1 MFIFGMF
8 SKNVYSFTN
17 SGFISSQSLFKN
29 TRAKKYYSKITMEDF
44 GFLKNTGIGFDDL
57 WKDNPIISERAL
69 EKELNKEGIRFR
81 MNRTDKECEEIR
93 SLWRDIK
100 IGPITL
106 KGPRVLT
113 IWEAFGFTATSNN
126 EARQKCKLEAQANA
140 SEDPRG
146 LRAKH
151 LGKYGYPRLVGTNGI
166 ASLYSSYLWEKI
178 NAPNYEHFY
187 EDHPEYGSIMPMGL
201 DFLTNGELEFIR
213 QWIIAGAP
221 ENGHVADESLLMD
234 TTIFALPDFDFST
247 SFKTLSSI

>member
-1 MFIFGMF
+1 MMVIGINKIVMIYLMFIFGMF

-57 WKDNPIISERAL
+57 WKDNPVISERAL

-81 MNRTDKECEEIR
+81 MNRTEKECEEIG

-166 ASLYSSYLWEKI
+166 FYADQLSTDTEKMGGFGMNKSGVI
-178 NAPNYEHFY
+178 WPV
-187 EDHPEYGSIMPMGL
+187 PEIVSQKYK
-201 DFLTNGELEFIR
+201 N
-213 QWIIAGAP
+213 
-221 ENGHVADESLLMD
+221 
-234 TTIFALPDFDFST
+234 
-247 SFKTLSSI
+247 

>member
-1 MFIFGMF
+1 MMVIEFNKIVMIYLMFIFGMF

-57 WKDNPIISERAL
+57 WKNNPVISERAL
-69 EKELNKEGIRFR
+69 EKELNKQGIRFK
-81 MNRTDKECEEIR
+81 MNRTEKECQEIE

-166 ASLYSSYLWEKI
+166 FYADQLSTDTEKMGGFGMNKSGVI
-178 NAPNYEHFY
+178 WPV
-187 EDHPEYGSIMPMGL
+187 PEIVSQKYK
-201 DFLTNGELEFIR
+201 N
-213 QWIIAGAP
+213 
-221 ENGHVADESLLMD
+221 
-234 TTIFALPDFDFST
+234 
-247 SFKTLSSI
+247 

>member
-1 MFIFGMF
+1 MMVIGINKIVMIYLMFIFGMF

-57 WKDNPIISERAL
+57 WKDNPVISERAL

-81 MNRTDKECEEIR
+81 MNRTEKECEEIG

-166 ASLYSSYLWEKI
+166 FYADQLSTDIEKMGGFGMNKSGVI
-178 NAPNYEHFY
+178 WPV
-187 EDHPEYGSIMPMGL
+187 PEIVSQKYK
-201 DFLTNGELEFIR
+201 N
-213 QWIIAGAP
+213 
-221 ENGHVADESLLMD
+221 
-234 TTIFALPDFDFST
+234 
-247 SFKTLSSI
+247 

>member
-1 MFIFGMF
+1 MMVIGINKIVMIYLMFIFGMF

-57 WKDNPIISERAL
+57 WKDNPVISERAL
-69 EKELNKEGIRFR
+69 EKELNKQGIRFK
-81 MNRTDKECEEIR
+81 MNRTEKECEEIG

-166 ASLYSSYLWEKI
+166 FYADQLSTDTEKMGGFGMNKSGVI
-178 NAPNYEHFY
+178 WPV
-187 EDHPEYGSIMPMGL
+187 PEIVSQKYK
-201 DFLTNGELEFIR
+201 N
-213 QWIIAGAP
+213 
-221 ENGHVADESLLMD
+221 
-234 TTIFALPDFDFST
+234 
-247 SFKTLSSI
+247 

>member
-1 MFIFGMF
+1 MMVIEINKIVMIYLMFIFGMF

-57 WKDNPIISERAL
+57 WKDNPVISERAL

-81 MNRTDKECEEIR
+81 MNRTEKECEEIG

-166 ASLYSSYLWEKI
+166 FYADQLSTDTEKMGGFGMNKSGVI
-178 NAPNYEHFY
+178 WPV
-187 EDHPEYGSIMPMGL
+187 PEIVSQKYK
-201 DFLTNGELEFIR
+201 N
-213 QWIIAGAP
+213 
-221 ENGHVADESLLMD
+221 
-234 TTIFALPDFDFST
+234 
-247 SFKTLSSI
+247 

>member
-1 MFIFGMF
+1 MVIEFNRVVMIYLMFIFGMF

-57 WKDNPIISERAL
+57 WKDNPVISERAL

-81 MNRTDKECEEIR
+81 MNRTEKECEEIG

-166 ASLYSSYLWEKI
+166 FYADQLSTDIEKMGGFGMNKSGVI
-178 NAPNYEHFY
+178 WPV
-187 EDHPEYGSIMPMGL
+187 PEIVSQKYK
-201 DFLTNGELEFIR
+201 N
-213 QWIIAGAP
+213 
-221 ENGHVADESLLMD
+221 
-234 TTIFALPDFDFST
+234 
-247 SFKTLSSI
+247 

>member
-1 MFIFGMF
+1 MMVIEFNKIVMIYLMFIFGMF

-57 WKDNPIISERAL
+57 WKDNPVISERAL

-81 MNRTDKECEEIR
+81 MNRTDKECEEIE

-166 ASLYSSYLWEKI
+166 FYADQLSTDTEKMGGFGMNKSGVI
-178 NAPNYEHFY
+178 WPV
-187 EDHPEYGSIMPMGL
+187 PEIVSQKYK
-201 DFLTNGELEFIR
+201 N
-213 QWIIAGAP
+213 
-221 ENGHVADESLLMD
+221 
-234 TTIFALPDFDFST
+234 
-247 SFKTLSSI
+247 

>member
-1 MFIFGMF
+1 MMVIEFNKIVMMYLMFIFGMF

-17 SGFISSQSLFKN
+17 SGFISSRSLFKN
-29 TRAKKYYSKITMEDF
+29 IRVKKYYSKITMEDF

-57 WKDNPIISERAL
+57 WKDNPVISERAL

-106 KGPRVLT
+106 KGPHVLT

-126 EARQKCKLEAQANA
+126 EERQKCKLEAQENA
-140 SEDPRG
+140 SQDPRG

-166 ASLYSSYLWEKI
+166 FYADQLSTDTEKMGGFGMNKSGVI
-178 NAPNYEHFY
+178 WPV
-187 EDHPEYGSIMPMGL
+187 PEIVSEKYK
-201 DFLTNGELEFIR
+201 N
-213 QWIIAGAP
+213 
-221 ENGHVADESLLMD
+221 
-234 TTIFALPDFDFST
+234 
-247 SFKTLSSI
+247 

>member
-1 MFIFGMF
+1 MVIGINKIVMIYLMFIFGMF

-17 SGFISSQSLFKN
+17 SGFISSQSLFKK

-57 WKDNPIISERAL
+57 WKDNPVISERAL

-81 MNRTDKECEEIR
+81 MNRTEKECEEIG

-166 ASLYSSYLWEKI
+166 FYADQLSTDIEKMGGFGMNKSGVI
-178 NAPNYEHFY
+178 WPV
-187 EDHPEYGSIMPMGL
+187 PEIVSQKYK
-201 DFLTNGELEFIR
+201 N
-213 QWIIAGAP
+213 
-221 ENGHVADESLLMD
+221 
-234 TTIFALPDFDFST
+234 
-247 SFKTLSSI
+247 

>member
-1 MFIFGMF
+1 MMVIGINKIVMIYLMFIFGMF

-57 WKDNPIISERAL
+57 WKDNPVISERAL
-69 EKELNKEGIRFR
+69 EKELNKHGIRFK
-81 MNRTDKECEEIR
+81 MNRTEKECEEIG

-166 ASLYSSYLWEKI
+166 FYADQLSTDIEKMGGFGMNKSGVI
-178 NAPNYEHFY
+178 WPV
-187 EDHPEYGSIMPMGL
+187 PEIVSQKYK
-201 DFLTNGELEFIR
+201 N
-213 QWIIAGAP
+213 
-221 ENGHVADESLLMD
+221 
-234 TTIFALPDFDFST
+234 
-247 SFKTLSSI
+247 

>member
-1 MFIFGMF
+1 MIVDRYYNKIKNRNIVIFIAVFISF
-8 SKNVYSFTN
+8 LNNVNSYTSSSFT
-17 SGFISSQSLFKN
+17 GCQSLFKN
-29 TRAKKYYSKITMEDF
+29 TRVKKYYSKITMEDF

-57 WKDNPIISERAL
+57 WKDNPVISERAL

-81 MNRTDKECEEIR
+81 MNRTDKESEEIG

-126 EARQKCKLEAQANA
+126 EARQKCKLEAQENA
-140 SEDPRG
+140 SQDPRG

-166 ASLYSSYLWEKI
+166 FYADQLSTDTEKMGGFGMNKSGVI
-178 NAPNYEHFY
+178 WPV
-187 EDHPEYGSIMPMGL
+187 PEIVSEKYK
-201 DFLTNGELEFIR
+201 N
-213 QWIIAGAP
+213 
-221 ENGHVADESLLMD
+221 
-234 TTIFALPDFDFST
+234 
-247 SFKTLSSI
+247 

>member
-1 MFIFGMF
+1 MMVIEFNKIVMMYLMFIFGMF

-17 SGFISSQSLFKN
+17 SGFISSRSLFKN
-29 TRAKKYYSKITMEDF
+29 IRVKKYYSKITMEDF

-57 WKDNPIISERAL
+57 WKDNPVISERAL
-69 EKELNKEGIRFR
+69 EKELNKQGIRFK
-81 MNRTDKECEEIR
+81 MNRTEKECEEIG

-166 ASLYSSYLWEKI
+166 FYADQLSTDTEKMGGFGMNKSGVI
-178 NAPNYEHFY
+178 WPV
-187 EDHPEYGSIMPMGL
+187 PEIVSEKYK
-201 DFLTNGELEFIR
+201 N
-213 QWIIAGAP
+213 
-221 ENGHVADESLLMD
+221 
-234 TTIFALPDFDFST
+234 
-247 SFKTLSSI
+247 